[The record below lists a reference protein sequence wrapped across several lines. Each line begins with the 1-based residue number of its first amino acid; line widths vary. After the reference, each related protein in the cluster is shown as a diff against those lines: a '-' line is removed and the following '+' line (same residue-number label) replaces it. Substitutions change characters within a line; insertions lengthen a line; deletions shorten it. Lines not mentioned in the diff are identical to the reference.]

1 MVSQVTVRLGTFLH
15 IKAGQGNPVGRKGS
29 QEQAEEL
36 ETAPVPTVR
45 SPTRTSSYTIIMYMQ
60 RIWTRPLHAPSLSV
74 QYPCASMNPGW
85 LFWGRFSCGV
95 LDPSG
100 FYNPSLFPQDYPLCL
115 MFACALFPSVVDGN
129 LSDEDNTVLQ
139 SE

>member
-1 MVSQVTVRLGTFLH
+1 MRLGPKGRAFSSGYQPNIEYQVTVRLGTFLH
-15 IKAGQGNPVGRKGS
+15 IKAGQGNPVGGKGS

-74 QYPCASMNPGW
+74 QYP
-85 LFWGRFSCGV
+85 
-95 LDPSG
+95 
-100 FYNPSLFPQDYPLCL
+100 
-115 MFACALFPSVVDGN
+115 
-129 LSDEDNTVLQ
+129 
-139 SE
+139 